1 MIIGTGYSSDRQL
14 LLQGC
19 IRVDNSSFLDSP
31 KSIVLFNGVTS
42 YTETAVQLGQDI
54 SIHGRI
60 DLGIISADITGTVK
74 LTEEIKETDYSQSF
88 VFSVN
93 AQLPSLRLNLNQYGE
108 AALTDAAFEAYKTNL
123 DRFNAMCG
131 DQFVLQ
137 ESRTASLYIST
148 KLEFITRSE
157 KVTFSIDG
165 SKYLKK
171 ALDLLTL
178 NTDHISVALTQ
189 YRMSLSIAVLQK
201 GGDLNELRA
210 ATPEISIDQTGFGT
224 FSCVK
229 RSSKNI
235 QPELDKCKDVM
246 HRLFD
251 YASNQFPASVDAHQD
266 TVPSLDMYNMRYD
279 SIGIKL
285 GPYVP
290 SQQVLQ
296 IRAHLAEL
304 YKNFTTA
311 QQFINNLLYD
321 VPSGKQY
328 MNISN
333 VQVGWNY
340 TSINSTLLSKLHLIN
355 DTISDAIP
363 SILSKT
369 TTCYDSPRACV
380 DFTDPLNLT
389 TVQIFQKA
397 YIVKSNCDGTI
408 YGPRYA
414 LPIGNDLYKE
424 DSVFQNSSALVTTY
438 NIVQKTPTT
447 IHVTMGPNCDLP
459 MDRSQSYD
467 LVDVY
472 YQVFGSSCSIYLC
485 PSGTIN
491 SVGVEFITT
500 ETPI

>member
-19 IRVDNSSFLDSP
+19 IRADNNSFLDGP
-31 KSIVLFNGVTS
+31 KSVVLFNGVTS

-54 SIHGRI
+54 SVHGRI
-60 DLGIISADITGTVK
+60 DLGILSVNVKGTIK
-74 LTEEIKETDYSQSF
+74 FTEEIKETDYSQAVIF
-88 VFSVN
+88 NVN

-123 DRFNAMCG
+123 NRFNDMCG

-137 ESRTASLYIST
+137 ESRTASLHIST
-148 KLEFITRSE
+148 KLDFITRTE

-165 SKYLKK
+165 SKYIKKILDILK
-171 ALDLLTL
+171 LTKGV
-178 NTDHISVALTQ
+178 SAALTQ
-189 YRMSLSIAVLQK
+189 YRMSLSIVVLQK

-229 RSSKNI
+229 RSSKDI

-251 YASNQFPASVDAHQD
+251 YASNQFPASVNAHPE
-266 TVPSLDMYNMRYD
+266 TILSLDMYKARYD

-285 GPYVP
+285 DPYVP

-296 IRAHLAEL
+296 IRTHLTEL
-304 YKNFTTA
+304 YKNLTTA

-321 VPSGKQY
+321 MPSGKQY

-340 TSINSTLLSKLHLIN
+340 TAIDSALLSKLHLIN
-355 DTISDAIP
+355 DTISTAIP

-369 TTCYDSPRACV
+369 TTCYDAIPACI
-380 DFTDPLNLT
+380 DFTDPLDLS
-389 TVQIFQKA
+389 TVQVFQKA
-397 YIVKSNCDGTI
+397 YIVKSNCDGII

-424 DSVFQNSSALVTTY
+424 DSVFKSSSLVTTY
-438 NIVQKTPTT
+438 NIAQDTPTT
-447 IHVTMGPNCDLP
+447 LHVIMGANCESSIQRNP
-459 MDRSQSYD
+459 SYD

-472 YQVFGSSCSIYLC
+472 YGIFGSDCAIYLC
-485 PSGTIN
+485 PNGTSVVN
-491 SVGVEFITT
+491 AVGVEFITT